1 MTCSLLNYVT
11 KLHSFFLHCA
21 GSLLSLFNVSQ
32 KSHLNNSQHRLHT
45 LIVILL
51 KEVRRYRQKNESLKE
66 RVQRAE
72 RFWESGYL
80 DTFQNMSEPAK
91 KFLCCQLRNSNN
103 SKHRRNYSIDDKLFG
118 LTLLKRNAASYRY
131 LSQIFCSPSVESLRK
146 MSSEIPLEPG
156 LCDVV
161 FDCLEE
167 EAKKRKDP
175 SDRLCML
182 MCDDVEI
189 DIQILFKEKKGEVE
203 GFVDDGIKRTRQIAD
218 HATVWMLKEVNP
230 NSKSKPFTQPL
241 VYTFCKG
248 NTSSESLKN
257 MYKEVVRRIHKTGFI
272 VIASVCDQEAT
283 NDSAIKQLIKEST
296 AETASKSDECVN
308 TIVVDGHEIIQLF
321 DPPHLLKCIRN
332 NLLTKDLEFV
342 WQGTKRIAS

>member
-248 NTSSESLKN
+248 STSSESLKN

-272 VIASVCDQEAT
+272 VIAS
-283 NDSAIKQLIKEST
+283 DSAIKQLIKEST

-308 TIVVDGHEIIQLF
+308 TIVVDGHEII
-321 DPPHLLKCIRN
+321 HLLCN
-332 NLLTKDLEFV
+332 QTQQLELC
-342 WQGTKRIAS
+342 